1 MKNKVL
7 IACLMIGA
15 GALVA
20 CADGVTG
27 TPETVPVSP
36 HWYNVTTTCTNGGS
50 FVENE
55 DAVCEVVNG
64 KFEIESDLENPIVFN
79 ATHSL
84 TQDMSCLSFTLTA
97 SVSSDE
103 TLPTPSTG
111 TKVAF
116 SLHEQ
121 TDDNDVCTTNLMAW
135 VGGSAW
141 VALTG
146 ADVPTGEFT
155 LNIEFDNRNSAN
167 KVRFSIGSAV
177 LKSNGVEWLDYS
189 TRLGQQVSVGFAGVS
204 KVASFLGDQLRVI
217 AEIIPVG
224 GGTIKIKD
232 EDLKKFNPPSGKTVD
247 EFIASVATEA
257 YPGFKT
263 SNITVGA
270 AYALGL
276 IADNGEG
283 TMAPVDGG
291 ELKAK
296 AIAESGSA
304 GGIKLGLNV
313 TPPADTGATIS
324 FKVFT
329 GDSEI
334 TGATVT
340 SASGVLIPKAA
351 LPTSGELKTFKVQ
364 AVVTPAPVNA
374 N

>member
-1 MKNKVL
+1 
-7 IACLMIGA
+7 MICV
-15 GALVA
+15 GALAA
-20 CADGVTG
+20 CADGITG
-27 TPETVPVSP
+27 TPKTEPVLPQWYSVSP
-36 HWYNVTTTCTNGGS
+36 ASTNGGS
-50 FVENE
+50 FVANE

-146 ADVPTGEFT
+146 ADVPTDEFT
-155 LNIEFDNRNSAN
+155 LNIEFDNRNAAN
-167 KVRFSIGSAV
+167 KVRYSIGSTV
-177 LKSNGVEWLDYS
+177 LKSSGSEWLDYT

-204 KVASFLGDQLRVI
+204 KVASFLGDQLRII
-217 AEIIPVG
+217 AEIIPIG
-224 GGTIKIKD
+224 GGTITIKD
-232 EDLKKFNPPSGKTVD
+232 EDLKKFNPPSGTTVD
-247 EFIASVATEA
+247 EFIASPATTA
-257 YPGFKT
+257 YPDFRT
-263 SNITVGA
+263 PNITVGA

-296 AIAESGSA
+296 AIAESGA
-304 GGIKLGLNV
+304 TGGIKLGLNV
-313 TPPADTGATIS
+313 TPPSGTGATIS

-340 SASGVLIPKAA
+340 SASGVLIPKSS
-351 LPTSGELKTFKVQ
+351 LPASGVQKTFKVQ